1 MKKFLAMIL
10 SIMLLALPCASL
22 ADADAAAETDA
33 DAVAETDAAGEAIE
47 FTYDP
52 DVIAQAGL
60 EGEFVSLADM
70 GILFQFFLPN
80 TLTAQDLT
88 EDQAATGAIALF
100 VNEDATNSMSIGY
113 GMAVDAEGN
122 TVTTLE
128 ELNAAYASAGC
139 EDMEYATINGIPCMS
154 YSIKASDV
162 PSCSTTAPSS
172 PSTSPPLPTKTSPWL
187 PTLSSPLSCPLR
199 ILKRRLNFWGF
210 GHSKRFRF
218 GERFFLFGRKERSK
232 EKSFRSVSRKP
243 SYVQAF

>member
-1 MKKFLAMIL
+1 M
-10 SIMLLALPCASL
+10 
-22 ADADAAAETDA
+22 
-33 DAVAETDAAGEAIE
+33 
-47 FTYDP
+47 
-52 DVIAQAGL
+52 
-60 EGEFVSLADM
+60 SLADM

-162 PSCSTTAPSS
+162 GGVAFLFDDGTQLTFNFS
-172 PSTSPPLPTKTSPWL
+172 PASDENFAVATYAI
-187 PTLSSPLSCPLR
+187 LSSIMPVEEQP
-199 ILKRRLNFWGF
+199 KRRLNFWGF
-210 GHSKRFRF
+210 GHSKRFR
-218 GERFFLFGRKERSK
+218 LAMLL
-232 EKSFRSVSRKP
+232 SFRKKRKKQRK
-243 SYVQAF
+243 VV

>member
-10 SIMLLALPCASL
+10 SIMLLALPCAGL
-22 ADADAAAETDA
+22 ADADAAAETNADAAAETDA

-139 EDMEYATINGIPCMS
+139 EDMEYATINGIPCMQLLHQGQRRGRRS
-154 YSIKASDV
+154 
-162 PSCSTTAPSS
+162 
-172 PSTSPPLPTKTSPWL
+172 LPVRRRHPAHLQLL
-187 PTLSSPLSCPLR
+187 P
-199 ILKRRLNFWGF
+199 
-210 GHSKRFRF
+210 RFR
-218 GERFFLFGRKERSK
+218 RKLR
-232 EKSFRSVSRKP
+232 RGYLRYP
-243 SYVQAF
+243 LLYHAR